1 MEEAAAPSEPH
12 EAAGDATDAP
22 AAEEAAAG
30 PSYRTHPVFR
40 RIEPGGPPPIGT
52 SRLRLAYASVGG
64 ARPREGPGP
73 SWLQSQRRPG
83 PWTNQVVCRYFR
95 HGMCKE
101 GENCRYSHDLP
112 DPEEAGEDRGSPPPQ
127 APEEELGPGAF
138 AAAHYEP
145 ENQPQEGAWAPPP
158 DSWGALP
165 AICWVTDRVSLEA
178 ETDDS
183 ALGAVGGAGA
193 HGWAGGAHGWAA
205 DAQRWA
211 GGAHGWAA
219 DAQRWAGGAH
229 GWAGDAQRWA
239 GGAQGWAADAQ
250 RWAGGA
256 HGWAADTQRWAGGAQ
271 GGAHGWAADAQGGA
285 HGWAADAQRW
295 AGGAHGWAGDA
306 QRWARGAQGWETGAQ
321 GRAAGAEGR
330 AAGAQGWE
338 AGAEGSE
345 AGAQGWAAGAEGW
358 AAGAQGW
365 EAGAEGSEAGA
376 QGWAAGAQGWANATE
391 FVPGQPYW
399 GHEAFPAPELPQ
411 QNLEME
417 RERRLCRDAAMGQ
430 CFRGESCA
438 YLHGELCE
446 LCGRQAL
453 HPADAAQR
461 ADHIQACMNRHQQD
475 MELSFAVQ
483 RSADKVCGICMEVVY
498 EKANE
503 GERRFGILSNCNH
516 TYCLR
521 CIRTWRTA
529 REFRSRVI
537 KSCPQCRVSSRLVIP
552 SEFWVEDPA
561 AKQELI
567 RQYKEAMRAKTCRI
581 DSVLG

>member
-1 MEEAAAPSEPH
+1 
-12 EAAGDATDAP
+12 
-22 AAEEAAAG
+22 
-30 PSYRTHPVFR
+30 
-40 RIEPGGPPPIGT
+40 
-52 SRLRLAYASVGG
+52 
-64 ARPREGPGP
+64 
-73 SWLQSQRRPG
+73 
-83 PWTNQVVCRYFR
+83 
-95 HGMCKE
+95 MCKE

-112 DPEEAGEDRGSPPPQ
+112 DPEEAGEDRGSPEPQ
-127 APEEELGPGAF
+127 APEEELGPGSPWKPRLTIQRLELWGEQMLKAGQEVRT
-138 AAAHYEP
+138 AGQQMRNAGQEVRTAGQQMLKAGQEVRTAGP
-145 ENQPQEGAWAPPP
+145 EVRKAGKLARKAVKQALKAGQQARKAGQQMPGAEGW
-158 DSWGALP
+158 
-165 AICWVTDRVSLEA
+165 
-178 ETDDS
+178 
-183 ALGAVGGAGA
+183 
-193 HGWAGGAHGWAA
+193 
-205 DAQRWA
+205 
-211 GGAHGWAA
+211 
-219 DAQRWAGGAH
+219 
-229 GWAGDAQRWA
+229 
-239 GGAQGWAADAQ
+239 
-250 RWAGGA
+250 
-256 HGWAADTQRWAGGAQ
+256 
-271 GGAHGWAADAQGGA
+271 
-285 HGWAADAQRW
+285 
-295 AGGAHGWAGDA
+295 
-306 QRWARGAQGWETGAQ
+306 
-321 GRAAGAEGR
+321 AAGAEG
-330 AAGAQGWE
+330 W
-338 AGAEGSE
+338 E

-358 AAGAQGW
+358 AAGAEGW
-365 EAGAEGSEAGA
+365 EAGA
-376 QGWAAGAQGWANATE
+376 QGWAAGAEGRAAGAQGWANATE

-399 GHEAFPAPELPQ
+399 GREAFPAPDLPQ

-503 GERRFGILSNCNH
+503 GDRRFGILSNCNH

-561 AKQELI
+561 AKQELT
-567 RQYKEAMRAKTCRI
+567 RQYKEAMRAKTCRYFAVVR
-581 DSVLG
+581 DCCPFGENCFYRHAEPEGQGEQVVVEEEQAQEQAQA